1 MAPSVT
7 IWGSGTPKREFLYVD
22 DMAAASV
29 FVMNLPQAS
38 YEAQTQPMQSQIN
51 VGYGS
56 DITIAELAKAVGQAV
71 GFTGRIDFDP
81 SKPDGTLRKLMDS
94 RRLNAMGWQAKM
106 GLAQGLSFA
115 YQAFLKQNP

>member
-7 IWGSGTPKREFLYVD
+7 IWGSGTPRREFLYVD

-29 FVMNLPQAS
+29 FVMNLPQTT

-56 DITIAELAKAVGQAV
+56 DITIAELAQSVGQAV
-71 GFTGRIDFDP
+71 GFTGCIDFDH
-81 SKPDGTLRKLMDS
+81 SKPDGTPRKLMDS
-94 RRLNAMGWQAKM
+94 SRLNAMGWRAHID
-106 GLAQGLSFA
+106 LEQGLTLA
-115 YQAFLKQNP
+115 YRDFLKNL